1 MRNKKVT
8 ICDYL
13 AEKVP
18 NAAYEVLM
26 DSGLDFPKPRNKRE
40 LAMMLKKFV
49 AIDREI
55 ALKSLARIHPDRE
68 LLESLDREV
77 KDADFEI
84 KQASQMFGK
93 NFANPFNKKPY
104 TMATPL
110 EVKMNATGCPSCGFD
125 GYFNCGGCE
134 GCKCQKY
141 SADGEK
147 SESSKTQNLIIF
159 GIIAIVVI
167 NLLNKK

>member
-1 MRNKKVT
+1 MRSTKVT

-18 NAAYEVLM
+18 NSAYEVLR
-26 DSGLDFPKPRNKRE
+26 DSGLDFPKPRNKKE

-49 AIDREI
+49 AIDREV

-77 KDADFEI
+77 KDADFQI
-84 KQASQMFGK
+84 KQASNKFG
-93 NFANPFNKKPY
+93 
-104 TMATPL
+104 MGMQQ
-110 EVKMNATGCPSCGFD
+110 KMNAVGCSACGFD
-125 GYFNCGGCE
+125 GFYNCSGCQ
-134 GCKCQKY
+134 GCKCQKLN
-141 SADGEK
+141 ADGE
-147 SESSKTQNLIIF
+147 SNDSSKTQNLIIF